1 MSSAPALD
9 AAASTRQSVRSAWL
23 VILVAVCTAT
33 LRIAS
38 WAAGEITLLYF
49 YGWAAVAHGHLHITR
64 MKPQIVVSNGDVL
77 PGIGF
82 YHYSVGVVIWL
93 PLAFGLIT
101 LVCYTLLPKWQLAF
115 MRVRERNQRVSA
127 VVLVWVLALFFLVSG
142 LLPMG
147 DAMALAAASVAAA
160 LIWAWKIP
168 YGDDV
173 LG

>member
-1 MSSAPALD
+1 
-9 AAASTRQSVRSAWL
+9 
-23 VILVAVCTAT
+23 
-33 LRIAS
+33 
-38 WAAGEITLLYF
+38 
-49 YGWAAVAHGHLHITR
+49 
-64 MKPQIVVSNGDVL
+64 
-77 PGIGF
+77 
-82 YHYSVGVVIWL
+82 VIWL

-101 LVCYTLLPKWQLAF
+101 LICYTSLPNWQLAF

-147 DAMALAAASVAAA
+147 DAMALAAASVTAA